1 MDDALLY
8 ELCGE
13 IRTDNQVPPY
23 TDDVVII
30 RSIKRC
36 AARLDSLRPG
46 ADFET
51 DTKARG
57 YLKDFVNYD
66 MLHRGEEFLQN
77 YGPDIRAWQLSEE
90 RGVNGDET

>member
-13 IRTDNQVPPY
+13 IRIDNQVPPY
-23 TDDVVII
+23 TDDEVII

-51 DTKARG
+51 DTIARG

-66 MLHRGEEFLQN
+66 MLHRGEEFLHN

>member
-13 IRTDNQVPPY
+13 IRIDNQVPPY
-23 TDDVVII
+23 TDDEVII

-36 AARLDSLRPG
+36 AARLDALRPG
-46 ADFET
+46 VDFET
-51 DTKARG
+51 DIIARG

-90 RGVNGDET
+90 RGVDGDET

>member
-23 TDDVVII
+23 TDDEVII

-36 AARLDSLRPG
+36 AARLESLRPG

-51 DTKARG
+51 DTVARG

-66 MLHRGEEFLQN
+66 MLHRSEEFLQN

-90 RGVNGDET
+90 RGVSGDEA

>member
-13 IRTDNQVPPY
+13 IRIDNQVPPY
-23 TDDVVII
+23 TDDEVII

-46 ADFET
+46 ANFET
-51 DTKARG
+51 DTIARG

-66 MLHRGEEFLQN
+66 MLHRVEEFLQN

-90 RGVNGDET
+90 RGVSGDET

>member
-1 MDDALLY
+1 MDNALLY

-13 IRTDNQVPPY
+13 IRIDNQVPPY
-23 TDDVVII
+23 TDDEVII
-30 RSIKRC
+30 RSINRC

-51 DTKARG
+51 DTVARG

-90 RGVNGDET
+90 REVAGDET

>member
-1 MDDALLY
+1 MDNALLY

-13 IRTDNQVPPY
+13 IRIDNQVPPY
-23 TDDVVII
+23 TDDEVII

-36 AARLDSLRPG
+36 AARLESLRPG

-51 DTKARG
+51 DIMARG

-90 RGVNGDET
+90 RGVSGDET

>member
-1 MDDALLY
+1 MDNALLY

-23 TDDVVII
+23 TDDEVII

-36 AARLDSLRPG
+36 AARLESLRPG

-51 DTKARG
+51 DIMARG

-90 RGVNGDET
+90 RGVSGDET

>member
-13 IRTDNQVPPY
+13 IRIDNRVPPY
-23 TDDVVII
+23 TDDEVII

-51 DTKARG
+51 DTIARG

-90 RGVNGDET
+90 REVAGDET

>member
-1 MDDALLY
+1 MDNALLY

-13 IRTDNQVPPY
+13 IRIDNQVPPY
-23 TDDVVII
+23 TDDEVII

-46 ADFET
+46 VDFSK
-51 DTKARG
+51 DTVARG

-90 RGVNGDET
+90 RGVSGDET

>member
-13 IRTDNQVPPY
+13 IRIDNQVPPY
-23 TDDVVII
+23 TDDDVII

-46 ADFET
+46 ANFET
-51 DTKARG
+51 DTIARG

-90 RGVNGDET
+90 RGVSSDET

>member
-13 IRTDNQVPPY
+13 IRIDNQVPPY
-23 TDDVVII
+23 TDDEVII
-30 RSIKRC
+30 RSIERC

-51 DTKARG
+51 DTIARG

-90 RGVNGDET
+90 RGVDGDET

>member
-1 MDDALLY
+1 MEDALLY
-8 ELCGE
+8 ELCEE
-13 IRTDNQVPPY
+13 IRQDNQVPPY
-23 TDDVVII
+23 TDDEII
-30 RSIKRC
+30 MRSIRRC

-51 DTKARG
+51 DTIARG

-77 YGPDIRAWQLSEE
+77 YRPDILAWQLSEE
-90 RGVNGDET
+90 SGVTGDEA

>member
-13 IRTDNQVPPY
+13 IRIDNQVPPY
-23 TDDVVII
+23 TDDEVII

-46 ADFET
+46 ANFET
-51 DTKARG
+51 DTIARG

-77 YGPDIRAWQLSEE
+77 YGPDILAWQLSEE
-90 RGVNGDET
+90 RGVTGDET